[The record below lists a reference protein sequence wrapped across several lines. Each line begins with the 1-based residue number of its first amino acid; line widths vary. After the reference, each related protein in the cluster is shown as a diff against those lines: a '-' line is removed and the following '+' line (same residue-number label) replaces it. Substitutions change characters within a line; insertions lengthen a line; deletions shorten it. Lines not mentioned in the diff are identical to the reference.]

1 MAKPV
6 LLVIDDDADVLKAI
20 ERDLRSRFADRY
32 RIMGAHSGA
41 EGLEALEHLQ
51 THHQHVAMLLAD
63 QRMPSMTGMDF
74 IKAATEKF
82 PDSKRVLLTAYSDP
96 EVVITGLNEARLH
109 YYLMKPWDPPE
120 ERLFPV
126 IEDLLFDWQAD
137 HRPYEGIRVIGHRWS
152 PGSHV
157 VKDFLSRNQV
167 PFRWLDIESP
177 HHDRHDRQLMQSI
190 RDDGSC
196 LPLVLLPDGSR
207 LVQPSINDLADK
219 IGLQTRTETPFYDL
233 VILGA
238 GPAGLAAAV
247 YGASEGLRTL
257 MVEQEAPGGQAGTS
271 SRIENYLGFPT
282 GLSGGELARR
292 AVTQAKRFGV
302 EILSPQQATSLRVK
316 DQYRIVT
323 LGDGS
328 EVSCHT
334 LLIAT
339 GVSYRR
345 LDVPGLDRLT
355 GAGVYYG
362 AAMTEAM
369 SCRDDDVFVIGGA
382 NSAGQA
388 SIYFSKYARTVTM
401 LVRGDGLEKSMSS
414 YLIDEIRAIPNIS
427 VRTFT
432 EVKEVH
438 GDSNLEEITVSNART
453 GEVDRVRATALFI
466 FIGAA
471 PRTDWLDDSI
481 ARDANGFIIAGNDLK
496 VDGRLPASW
505 PLDREP
511 FLLETSVPGVFVAGD
526 ARHGSVKRVASGVG
540 EGAIAVQFI
549 HQYLSSIR

>member
-1 MAKPV
+1 MVA
-6 LLVIDDDADVLKAI
+6 LMLV
-20 ERDLRSRFADRY
+20 
-32 RIMGAHSGA
+32 
-41 EGLEALEHLQ
+41 
-51 THHQHVAMLLAD
+51 D
-63 QRMPSMTGMDF
+63 QRMPGMSGMEF
-74 IKAATEKF
+74 IKTAIALF
-82 PDSKRVLLTAYSDP
+82 PESKRVLLTAYSDP
-96 EVVITGLNEARLH
+96 EVIITGLNEARLH

-120 ERLFPV
+120 EKLYPV
-126 IEDLLFDWQAD
+126 LEDLLFDWQAE

-152 PGSHV
+152 PGSHS

-167 PFRWLDIESP
+167 PFRWLDIESQ
-177 HHDRHDRQLMQSI
+177 HHDRHDHRLLRSI

-196 LPLVLLPDGSR
+196 LPMVILPDGTK
-207 LVQPSINDLADK
+207 LVQPSLGDLADK

-257 MVEQEAPGGQAGTS
+257 MIEQEAPGGQAGTS

-302 EILSPQQATSLRVK
+302 EILSPQQATALRVK
-316 DQYRIVT
+316 DQYRVVT
-323 LGDGS
+323 LGDGT
-328 EVSCHT
+328 EVSCHA

-369 SCRDDDVFVIGGA
+369 SCRDDDVFVVGGA

-388 SIYFSKYARTVTM
+388 AIYFSKYARSVTM
-401 LVRGDGLEKSMSS
+401 LVRAEGLEKSMSS
-414 YLIDEIRAIPNIS
+414 YLIDEISAIPNIS

-432 EVKEVH
+432 QVKEVH
-438 GDSNLEEITVSNART
+438 GETNLEAITIQNDQT
-453 GEVDRVRATALFI
+453 GETEKVRATALFI

-471 PRTDWLDDSI
+471 PRTDWLDDVVM
-481 ARDANGFIIAGNDLK
+481 RDANGFIVAGNDLK
-496 VDGRLPASW
+496 TDGKLPPSW

-511 FLLETSVPGVFVAGD
+511 FMLETSVPGVFVAGD

-540 EGAIAVQFI
+540 EGAISVAFT